1 MSFFVNGIGVSKGY
15 GIGPAYIL
23 QRNPIEVFE
32 SVIDDSLV
40 AEEIQIFTHAL
51 RKTINDLN
59 TIKKNLS
66 KGKHSELA
74 AFLDSHLKMLDD
86 PSIKEAPVEIIQSQN
101 FSSLWALEIQKE
113 KLVSVFKNMD
123 DPYLSARQEDVI
135 QVIQKIQQ
143 NIMQQP
149 DEVDVIKFTNLKGA
163 IIIADDLTPA
173 DTVDLQ
179 NQGIAGFITES
190 GGPLSHTAI
199 LSRSLGI
206 PAIVGLHHARAIIN
220 NGETIILDGFKG
232 NILLNPDKYSLK
244 HYKKRFKEYQLERKL
259 LETIAREPSITLDN
273 KQITLQAN
281 IETPDDLKAVK
292 KLNTDGVG
300 LYRTEFL
307 YMHRDD
313 LPDEEEHYKAYIKII
328 RSLKGAPLTIRTV
341 DLGADKEFNPA
352 AHPSPLVHNPALG
365 LRGIRLALSNPNIF
379 IPQLKAIIRA
389 SAKGPVKIL
398 LPMITTLGEAQQSLQ
413 IIEELKSTLKSRGY
427 KYASHIPVG
436 AMIEVPSSAI
446 LAEQFAQ
453 HLDFLSIGT
462 NDLVQYTLAIDRLD
476 DEVNYLYNPID
487 PAVLYLIQMVID
499 AGKKHKKD
507 VSMCGEMAGETRF
520 TRLLLGMGLRNFS
533 VQPNSLLEI
542 KEIIRNSRVNQL
554 TQQVKDFFYTNHPA
568 SQEPLLEKVNQLH

>member
-23 QRNPIEVFE
+23 QRNPVEVFE
-32 SVIDDSLV
+32 SVIDESLV
-40 AEEIQIFTHAL
+40 TEEIQIFTHAL
-51 RKTINDLN
+51 GKTISDLN
-59 TIKKNLS
+59 KIKDNLS
-66 KGKHSELA
+66 KNKHFELA

-86 PSIKEAPVEIIQSQN
+86 PSIKEAPVEIIKSKK
-101 FSSLWALEIQKE
+101 FSSLWALETQKE
-113 KLVSVFKNMD
+113 KLVQVFKNMD

-149 DEVDVIKFTNLKGA
+149 EEADAIKYSNLKGA

-232 NILLNPDKYSLK
+232 NILLNPDKHSLK

-259 LETIAREPSITLDN
+259 LETIAHKPSVTLDN

-313 LPDEEEHYKAYIKII
+313 LPDEEEHYKAYLKII

-352 AHPSPLVHNPALG
+352 AHSSPLVHNPALG

-487 PAVLYLIQMVID
+487 PAVLYLIQMVIN
-499 AGKKHKKD
+499 AGKKYKKE

-542 KEIIRNSRVNQL
+542 KEIIRNSRVSQL
-554 TQQVKDFFYTNHPA
+554 IHQVDDFFYTDHPA
-568 SQEPLLEKVNQLH
+568 LQEPLLEKINQLH